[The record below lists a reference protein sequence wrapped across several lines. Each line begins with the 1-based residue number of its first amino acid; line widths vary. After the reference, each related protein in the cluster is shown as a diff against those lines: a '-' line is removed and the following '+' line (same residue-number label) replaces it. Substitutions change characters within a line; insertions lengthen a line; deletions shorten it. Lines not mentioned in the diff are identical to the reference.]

1 MATLRMT
8 DMLESMMGAARE
20 SLAEDW
26 PRARDYA
33 KPEFKKLA
41 QSLID
46 ITRLAASGK
55 VNGEQARALLRI
67 HRNTTLTVMLTVE
80 GLGVIAVE
88 NAINAALKAVRDTV
102 NAVTPFRLL

>member
-1 MATLRMT
+1 MATLRVT
-8 DMLESMMGAARE
+8 DLLDSMMGAARE
-20 SLAEDW
+20 SLVEDW

-33 KPEFKKLA
+33 RPELKKLA

-46 ITRLAASGK
+46 ITRLAVIGK
-55 VNGEQARALLRI
+55 VNRQQAKALLRI

-88 NAINAALKAVRDTV
+88 NAINAALAAVRDTV

>member
-1 MATLRMT
+1 MAGLRVS
-8 DMLESMMGAARE
+8 DLIESMTSAARE

-26 PRARDYA
+26 PRGRDYA
-33 KPEFKKLA
+33 EPELAKLA

-46 ITRLAASGK
+46 ITRLAASGRI
-55 VNGEQARALLRI
+55 NDQQAKALLRI

-88 NAINAALKAVRDTV
+88 NAINAALAAVRDTV